1 MTYIYNEQSN
11 SIIQESVLTTTNS
24 SSQVISTTRQII
36 NGSQIQY
43 TPDASATHVLY
54 QCSFQ
59 WTNQPDANTHFY
71 ISLVEKTN
79 ISDSWS
85 YIANKSFA
93 ISINDSASAC
103 SFENIELLIPTWSGS
118 KYLGLYIRSH
128 LSSTEGR
135 LHQLK
140 MDDTNFNTGNENFI
154 NTFTTCTSIKS
165 EV

>member
-11 SIIQESVLTTTNS
+11 SIIDESVLVTTNS

-43 TPDASATHVLY
+43 TPNASATHVLY

-71 ISLVEKTN
+71 ISLVEKN
-79 ISDSWS
+79 SISDSWS
-85 YIANKSFA
+85 YVANKSFA
-93 ISINDSASAC
+93 ISINDSGNAC
-103 SFENIELLIPTWSGS
+103 SFENIELLIPTWSGA
-118 KYLGLYIRSH
+118 KYLGLYTRSY

-140 MDDTNFNTGNENFI
+140 MDDTNFNTDNENFV